1 MQTQPKFQRSYCS
14 SSPVEINQYFAR
26 SSKNLL
32 ACNYCWHQEFWATN
46 ENVVSF
52 IFQFRNG
59 VSGPILG
66 VAMDVQIVIFL
77 IFTSVTLI
85 FNSIVIWFAY
95 KAFANITTNV
105 TETMRGIQ
113 TSDDAKAWLNALH
126 SASFQAVVA
135 TGSAKEMITGFEPTL
150 ARAQSKFGY
159 GLASVDIR
167 LERVHDKVR
176 GGAEDVQNAI
186 VRPAHRIG
194 ATLSGVQEAL
204 QYLSGDQSAGD
215 ANSTRKR

>member
-1 MQTQPKFQRSYCS
+1 M
-14 SSPVEINQYFAR
+14 E
-26 SSKNLL
+26 
-32 ACNYCWHQEFWATN
+32 
-46 ENVVSF
+46 
-52 IFQFRNG
+52 
-59 VSGPILG
+59 
-66 VAMDVQIVIFL
+66 VQIVIFL

-105 TETMRGIQ
+105 TDTMRGIQ
-113 TSDDAKAWLNALH
+113 TSDDARAWLNALH
-126 SASFQAVVA
+126 SASFQAVAA
-135 TGSAKEMITGFEPTL
+135 TGAAKEIITDFEPTL

-159 GLASVDIR
+159 GLASVDVR

-176 GGAEDVQNAI
+176 KRAENVQNAI

-215 ANSTRKR
+215 ANSTLKR